1 MATLQARE
9 LRTTWRRRLF
19 TFEIGALIAL
29 AILLAVGSPIVAE
42 VWQPGYLAPLVVATE
57 IVVVFTG
64 ITWLALFALSKR
76 RRDLPGAE

>member
-19 TFEIGALIAL
+19 TFTTAALVAL
-29 AILLAVGSPIVAE
+29 AVLLAIGSPIVSE
-42 VWQPGYLAPLVVATE
+42 VWQPGTLAPLVVATE

-64 ITWLALFALSKR
+64 IAWLAMFAMSKR
-76 RRDLPGAE
+76 RRDIEA

>member
-1 MATLQARE
+1 MAALQARE

-19 TFEIGALIAL
+19 TYTTAALIAL
-29 AILLAVGSPIVAE
+29 AVLLAVGSPIVAE

-64 ITWLALFALSKR
+64 IAWLAMFALSKR
-76 RRDLPGAE
+76 RRDSTP